1 MPATDTPLGPP
12 RVKVRILAAERGGG
26 RLAPTKEAPAWA
38 RHGAFASAT
47 RTGGE
52 LSLVCEFGRVPE
64 GQRREGPFRAF
75 EVAGPLDF
83 ALTGILSALLAP
95 LAEAGIS
102 IFAVSTFDTDY
113 VLVKAD
119 RLAAAVA
126 VLRAAG
132 HEILGG

>member
-1 MPATDTPLGPP
+1 MKAAADAPLRPP
-12 RVKVRILAAERGGG
+12 PVKLRILAAELAVV
-26 RLAPTKEAPAWA
+26 RLAQTDEIPDWA
-38 RHGAFASAT
+38 RHGTFASAT
-47 RTGGE
+47 RTGNE
-52 LSLVCEFGRVPE
+52 LSLVCEFERVPE

-83 ALTGILSALLAP
+83 ALTGILAALLAP
-95 LAEAGIS
+95 LAEAAIS

-119 RLAAAVA
+119 RLEAAAS

-132 HEILGG
+132 HEIL